1 MDAGMR
7 REHLYSDSGIE
18 KPEKR
23 KKKKA
28 KKTLTTMTRICSQCG
43 GTEFASGHKVSVEC
57 VVDGTGRLIR
67 LLETNNEEAREVC
80 RSGMAAGPF
89 VCLSYGC
96 EGKTL
101 EEITVV
107 KEHPVIDVCLIE
119 KPVECGLNGVD
130 ISRMMSKLGEKE
142 VYPVEF
148 LRQSMKVAQ
157 WASSLKNVQRFL
169 NMIIRNW
176 HNT

>member
-43 GTEFASGHKVSVEC
+43 GTELASGHKVSVEC

-67 LLETNNEEAREVC
+67 FLDTNNEEAREVC

-89 VCLSYGC
+89 VCLSC
-96 EGKTL
+96 E
-101 EEITVV
+101 
-107 KEHPVIDVCLIE
+107 
-119 KPVECGLNGVD
+119 
-130 ISRMMSKLGEKE
+130 EKE

-148 LRQSMKVAQ
+148 FAVAHECSAMGFITEECAEVLEHDYKELAQYVAGILDDVDQETEDGCCSPEIPDMLEEVIWYYTRQ
-157 WASSLKNVQRFL
+157 
-169 NMIIRNW
+169 
-176 HNT
+176 